1 MGESIAPSST
11 DPIPA
16 IRFMS
21 IVGLG
26 MLAMAVFNSYQNLD
40 WVCVTA
46 VSPWTSHRIDPASA
60 SAAEWTLVPGIGP
73 AMSRRLEWH
82 RARGGFESSTV
93 ANADGVFRPWDLQ
106 AVSGI
111 GPIAARRAAPYL
123 LHPALSKYS
132 GVSWGTRDP

>member
-1 MGESIAPSST
+1 MGKSIALSTT

-21 IVGLG
+21 LVGLG
-26 MLAMAVFNSYQNLD
+26 MLAMAVFKSSQDLD
-40 WVCVTA
+40 RVSVTA
-46 VSPWTSHRIDPASA
+46 ASPWATHRIDPAFA

-82 RARGGFESSTV
+82 RAGGGFDSSTV
-93 ANADGVFRPWDLQ
+93 ADADGVFRPWDLQ